1 MSKRI
6 TKDEFEEMRSL
17 GALKPVDYAI
27 LAFANDD
34 IAADAVSALTDASF
48 SKDDILKYSSR
59 EIFPDLDEMMRTASS
74 AAGFGYEIVL
84 MRRYMGLAQEGAGWV
99 VVYAP
104 DEEATGKIQDVAKRF
119 DAKSAVRYGTLMHED
134 LV

>member
-6 TKDEFEEMRSL
+6 TKEEFEEMTSL

-27 LAFANDD
+27 LALTNDEVAND
-34 IAADAVSALTDASF
+34 AKVALADAGFPA
-48 SKDDILKYSSR
+48 DDILKYSSR
-59 EIFPDLDEMMRTASS
+59 ELFPNLDEMMRTASS

-84 MRRYMGLAQEGAGWV
+84 MRRYMGLAKEGVGWL

-104 DEEATGKIQDVAKRF
+104 DDEATGKVQDVAKRF
-119 DAKSAVRYGTLMHED
+119 DARSAVRYGTLMHED

>member
-6 TKDEFEEMRSL
+6 TKEEFEEMSSL

-27 LAFANDD
+27 LAFANDEATHD
-34 IAADAVSALTDASF
+34 AKAALAAAGF
-48 SKDDILKYSSR
+48 AAGDILSYSSP
-59 EIFPDLDEMMRTASS
+59 ELFPNLDEMMRNASG

-84 MRRYMGLAQEGAGWV
+84 MRRYMGLAQEGAGWL

-104 DEEATGKIQDVAKRF
+104 DDEATGKVQDVAKRF

>member
-6 TKDEFEEMRSL
+6 TKEEFEEMRSL
-17 GALKPVDYAI
+17 GALKPVGYAI
-27 LAFANDD
+27 LAFANDE
-34 IAADAVSALTDASF
+34 IAGEAVSALTDAGF

-59 EIFPDLDEMMRTASS
+59 EIFPNLDEMMRTASG

-84 MRRYMGLAQEGAGWV
+84 MRRYMGLAKEGAGWV

-104 DEEATGKIQDVAKRF
+104 DDEATGKIQDMAKRL

-134 LV
+134 LM

>member
-6 TKDEFEEMRSL
+6 TKEEFEEMRSL

-27 LAFANDD
+27 LALASDDVAGDAKKALTDAGFANDD
-34 IAADAVSALTDASF
+34 I
-48 SKDDILKYSSR
+48 LKYTSG
-59 EIFPDLDEMMRTASS
+59 ELFPEVKDMMRTASG

-84 MRRYMGLAQEGAGWV
+84 MRRYMGLAQEGVGWL
-99 VVYAP
+99 VVYAA
-104 DEEATGKIQDVAKRF
+104 DDEATGKVQDIAKRF